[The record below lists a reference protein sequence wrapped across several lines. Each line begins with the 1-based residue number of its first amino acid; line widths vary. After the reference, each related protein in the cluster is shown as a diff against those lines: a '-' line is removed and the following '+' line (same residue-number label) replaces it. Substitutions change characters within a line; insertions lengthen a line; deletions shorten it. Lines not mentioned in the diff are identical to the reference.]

1 MIFFYSY
8 KKDLFILLA
17 FAFGYL
23 CLIEKTNA
31 QGAQK
36 IFNPVHNAYFD
47 SIKQMDYPYVF
58 PILGKGAAKRGYDLP
73 YAYGISGIYFTQ
85 RQEILITRTLIGF
98 NGSEKVDVS
107 SLIKF
112 GPTIATT
119 NAYTVRPDIWVL
131 PFLNLYGILGGGT
144 TQTDVTLLSPVGF
157 ETSQRF
163 SVSSFG
169 LGATLTGAF
178 GPIWVAWDNNYN
190 FADVEVVVEPVPAF
204 NSSFRIGHSIPS
216 LKNPEQNFSIWIG
229 SFYQSIQNDTQG
241 SITISDV
248 FPGFGQGNVIDI
260 LDEWADGLPPAQRV
274 VVKQIIRKLED
285 AAAGIDPGNSSI
297 DYKIDKKVAAPFN
310 LIFGS
315 QFQYNKNWM
324 FRTELGVFG
333 KRSQFLLNLNY
344 RFAGVFK
351 KH

>member
-1 MIFFYSY
+1 MNFFYSY
-8 KKDLFILLA
+8 KKDLFLILA

-23 CLIEKTNA
+23 CLIENTKA

-47 SIKQMDYPYVF
+47 SIKQMDYPYIF
-58 PILGKGAAKRGYDLP
+58 PILGKGAVKRGYDLP
-73 YAYGISGIYFTQ
+73 YAYGVSGIYFTQ

-163 SVSSFG
+163 SVSGFG
-169 LGATLTGAF
+169 LGATLTRAF
-178 GPIWVAWDNNYN
+178 GPFWVTWENNYN
-190 FADVEVVVEPVPAF
+190 FADVKVVVEPVPEF
-204 NSSFRIGHSIPS
+204 NSSLRISHAIFDADHPQRS
-216 LKNPEQNFSIWIG
+216 LYVWAGVFHQI
-229 SFYQSIQNDTQG
+229 IQNDTQG
-241 SITISDV
+241 SIAVSSI
-248 FPGFGQGNVIDI
+248 FPGFGEGNAIQI
-260 LDEWADGLPPAQRV
+260 LDDWADGLPPAQKV

-285 AAAGIDPGNSSI
+285 ASSGIDTSDSYI
-297 DYKIDKKVAAPFN
+297 DYVLDKKVAAPFN
-310 LIFGS
+310 INLTKTGCFDP
-315 QFQYNKNWM
+315 
-324 FRTELGVFG
+324 
-333 KRSQFLLNLNY
+333 KRGFLVKEVS
-344 RFAGVFK
+344 FC
-351 KH
+351 